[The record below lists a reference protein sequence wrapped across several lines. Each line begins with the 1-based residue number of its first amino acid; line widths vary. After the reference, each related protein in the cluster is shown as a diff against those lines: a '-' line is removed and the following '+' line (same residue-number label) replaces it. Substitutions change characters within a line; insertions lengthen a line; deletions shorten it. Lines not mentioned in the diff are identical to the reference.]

1 MAFALIISLIAAIA
15 DNGVIGRDN
24 TLPWH
29 LPADLKY
36 FKQVTLG
43 HPIIMGRKNHTD
55 IGRPLPGR
63 HNIILSRD
71 LAYRAEGCTVVH
83 STEEAL
89 AAAEGSDEVFVIG
102 GAEIYRLFL
111 PLADRLLI
119 TQVHIDAEGDIR
131 FPAYEHSDWTLESQ
145 QDFAADEVNLLDY
158 SFLVYRKR

>member
-1 MAFALIISLIAAIA
+1 MIISLIAAIA

-36 FKQVTLG
+36 FKKVTMG
-43 HPIIMGRKNHTD
+43 HPIIMGRKNFAD

-71 LAYRAEGCTVVH
+71 LSFNADGCTVAH
-83 STEEAL
+83 NPKEAL
-89 AAAEGSDEVFVIG
+89 AAAGDAKEVFVIG
-102 GAEIYRLFL
+102 GAEVYRIFL

-119 TQVHIDAEGDIR
+119 TQVHINADGDIR
-131 FPAYEHSDWTLESQ
+131 FPDYDQHEWVLEGQ
-145 QDFAADEVNLLDY
+145 QDFAADDINKLDY
-158 SFLVYRKR
+158 SFLVYRRPSK